1 MGSDR
6 PRLSETNEHPS
17 RRRRGR
23 RDMARGAPR
32 IEPEWQRPCA
42 RDGPARHGRRV
53 DQHVQRH
60 ERRAEIMPRDGAGTS
75 RARRAG
81 SVEHGGRRQV
91 QVRGMAPLG
100 RMEGAGELRRAA
112 PLVCAR
118 QGRARPADRRCG
130 RGDDAETARRP
141 DRGGVR
147 EGVPQRGRVHPA
159 RAPRGFQHRP
169 ASAQGRGQGFVRFAG
184 PGGRIPD
191 HLAQQGRLDGT
202 VQRV

>member
-1 MGSDR
+1 
-6 PRLSETNEHPS
+6 
-17 RRRRGR
+17 
-23 RDMARGAPR
+23 
-32 IEPEWQRPCA
+32 
-42 RDGPARHGRRV
+42 
-53 DQHVQRH
+53 
-60 ERRAEIMPRDGAGTS
+60 MPRDGAGTS

-100 RMEGAGELRRAA
+100 RMEGAGGLRRAA

-169 ASAQGRGQGFVRFAG
+169 RLRKGAARDSFDSPDQVVGYRITWRSRDGWTERFNASDLGQDMRLKELRDGWTHDARSES
-184 PGGRIPD
+184 
-191 HLAQQGRLDGT
+191 LAVQEWRASMENRPPFLADGLERRPANSPRMT
-202 VQRV
+202 WKG